1 MLMRRGGD
9 WIVTG
14 QYVTG
19 SMTSSEVTVSRSTW
33 LNNELTNEKK
43 DFLLHDFFGERGR
56 GIYKPGKKWHCNR
69 VSIVSP
75 RWCEVRS
82 SCVSGS

>member
-1 MLMRRGGD
+1 MLMRRRGD

-19 SMTSSEVTVSRSTW
+19 PMNIEEVTVSRSTW

-56 GIYKPGKKWHCNR
+56 GFTNR
-69 VSIVSP
+69 VKNGTVIELV
-75 RWCEVRS
+75 
-82 SCVSGS
+82 

>member
-1 MLMRRGGD
+1 MRRGGD

-19 SMTSSEVTVSRSTW
+19 PMNIAEVTVSRSTC

-43 DFLLHDFFGERGR
+43 DFLLHDFFCERGR
-56 GIYKPGKKWHCNR
+56 GIYKPDKKWHCNR
-69 VSIVSP
+69 VGINP
-75 RWCEVRS
+75 RWCEVCS